1 MGYIPD
7 VFSPLAD
14 SDFLKGYNTLT
25 IRPVAK
31 ALKRRRPL

>member
-1 MGYIPD
+1 MCYIPD
-7 VFSPLAD
+7 VLSPLPD

-25 IRPVAK
+25 IRSVAK